1 MRYNRILTFLIA
13 VSLLQFAS
21 AQKSDKKSDKPVT
34 ISGYVKNQY
43 EIPVIGA
50 VFYID
55 NVRTSYI
62 TNSNGYYK
70 IKVNP
75 SAVSLKV
82 LSSEFGSAEILIAG
96 QSKINFTLNNNDG
109 QSLKPGEPGKEE
121 TLSASDNKSIK
132 SRGRKMN
139 TYNNIYQMIQG
150 EIPGVIVSGKN
161 IQIQQ
166 GHSFLGSSTPLFV
179 VNGVIVNSIDNINPV
194 EVKSL
199 SVLKGSSAAIY
210 GVNGSNGVLCIT
222 LINGSEREK

>member
-1 MRYNRILTFLIA
+1 MFTFLVA
-13 VSLLQFAS
+13 VSLLHFAS
-21 AQKSDKKSDKPVT
+21 AQKPDKKSDKPVT

-121 TLSASDNKSIK
+121 ALSASNNK

-139 TYNNIYQMIQG
+139 TYNNIYQMIQV

-166 GHSFLGSSTPLFV
+166 GHSFLGSSVPLFV
-179 VNGVIVNSIDNINPV
+179 VDGVIVNSIDNINPV

-222 LINGSEREK
+222 LINGSEKEK

>member
-1 MRYNRILTFLIA
+1 MRYNRIFTFLIA

-21 AQKSDKKSDKPVT
+21 AQKTDKKSDKPVT

-43 EIPVIGA
+43 DVPVIGA

-55 NVRTSYI
+55 NVRTSNI

-109 QSLKPGEPGKEE
+109 QLLKPGEQGKEAA
-121 TLSASDNKSIK
+121 LSASNNKS
-132 SRGRKMN
+132 SGRKMN

-179 VNGVIVNSIDNINPV
+179 VNGVIVNTIDNINPV

-210 GVNGSNGVLCIT
+210 GVNGSNGVICIT

>member
-1 MRYNRILTFLIA
+1 MFTFLIA

-21 AQKSDKKSDKPVT
+21 AQNPDKKSDKPVT

-43 EIPVIGA
+43 DDPVNGA
-50 VFYID
+50 VLYID
-55 NVRTSYI
+55 NVRTSNI

-75 SAVSLKV
+75 LAVSLKV

-121 TLSASDNKSIK
+121 ALSASNNK

-179 VNGVIVNSIDNINPV
+179 VDGVIVNSIDNINPV

-199 SVLKGSSAAIY
+199 SALKGSSAAIY
-210 GVNGSNGVLCIT
+210 GVNGSNGVICIT

>member
-121 TLSASDNKSIK
+121 ALSASNNRS
-132 SRGRKMN
+132 SGRKMN
-139 TYNNIYQMIQG
+139 TYNNIYQMIQV

-222 LINGSEREK
+222 LINGSEKEK

>member
-121 TLSASDNKSIK
+121 ALSASNNK

-139 TYNNIYQMIQG
+139 TYNNIYQMIQV

-166 GHSFLGSSTPLFV
+166 GHSFLGSSVPLFV
-179 VNGVIVNSIDNINPV
+179 VDGVIVNSIDNINPV

-222 LINGSEREK
+222 LINGSEKEK